1 MLVGILRESR
11 TMVACPTATP
21 ATSVMASRDPRGK
34 TPTLSPR
41 SGARGRAA
49 GASPWATPST
59 IRKIAA
65 AARCLPGMRIAHGV
79 GRRSTTRYTRGTVNV
94 AVTIAPTGTHELSRS
109 LRPRHVSMI
118 TIGGIIGAGLFVGSS
133 VAINAAGPAIIIS
146 YALTGF
152 LLLLVM
158 RMLGEMAVE
167 MPQVRSFTEFTR
179 ATLGNWAGFSVG
191 WLYWYFWVVVIP
203 VEAIAGAGIIQRWL
217 PLPMWQIGAALM
229 LAMTCVNLMSAR
241 AYGEFEFWFASIK
254 VAAILVFIVVVG
266 AHALGYGSAGG
277 STFSTL
283 VAYGGF
289 APRGPFAVLAAVTT
303 VIWSM
308 MGAEVVTIAAAES
321 PEPARAV
328 ARMTSTIISRIL
340 LFYVG
345 SIFVIVSTVPWTR
358 VVSGQ
363 SPFTLALDEIRFPY
377 AGEFMAAVILTAV
390 LSCLNSSFYIA
401 SRVLFVLAS
410 RGDAPRWL
418 VRTNSRHVPA
428 RAVLLASAVGVAGVA
443 AAILSPSIV
452 FAFLVNASGAI
463 IAVIYL
469 AIAVSQV
476 RTRRARQ
483 RAGDPAPSLP
493 MWLFPWLSYVAIAGM
508 LMVLIAMAFTPWHRA
523 EFWTS
528 TVSVAVALLA
538 YVVFRRGRA
547 AALTTAPV
555 AR

>member
-1 MLVGILRESR
+1 MNE
-11 TMVACPTATP
+11 
-21 ATSVMASRDPRGK
+21 
-34 TPTLSPR
+34 
-41 SGARGRAA
+41 
-49 GASPWATPST
+49 
-59 IRKIAA
+59 
-65 AARCLPGMRIAHGV
+65 
-79 GRRSTTRYTRGTVNV
+79 
-94 AVTIAPTGTHELSRS
+94 AVTAAPADQHALSRS

-133 VAINAAGPAIIIS
+133 VAINAAGPAIVVS

-152 LLLLVM
+152 LLLLIM

-217 PLPMWQIGAALM
+217 PLPTWLIGAVLM
-229 LAMTCVNLMSAR
+229 AFMTAVNLMSAR
-241 AYGEFEFWFASIK
+241 AYGEFEFWFSSIK
-254 VAAILVFIVVVG
+254 VAAIVSFIVVVG
-266 AHALGYGSAGG
+266 AYACGYRSPSGP
-277 STFSTL
+277 TFSNL
-283 VAYGGF
+283 VAHGGF
-289 APRGPFAVLAAVTT
+289 APRGAFAVLASVTT

-345 SIFVIVSTVPWTR
+345 SVFVIVCAVPWSR
-358 VVSGQ
+358 VVPAQ
-363 SPFTLALDEIRFPY
+363 SPFTLALDEVRFPY
-377 AGEFMAAVILTAV
+377 ASSIMAAVILTAV
-390 LSCLNSSFYIA
+390 LSCLNSAFYVA

-418 VRTNSRHVPA
+418 VRTNRRHVPA
-428 RAVLLASAVGVAGVA
+428 RAVLLASVFGFAGVI
-443 AAILSPSIV
+443 AAILSPSVV
-452 FAFLVNASGAI
+452 FAFLVNASGAV
-463 IAVIYL
+463 IALIYL

-476 RTRRARQ
+476 RSRRSRE
-483 RAGDPAPSLP
+483 RAGEPAPALP
-493 MWLFPWLSYVAIAGM
+493 MWLFPWLSYFAIAGM
-508 LMVLIAMAFTPWHRA
+508 LLVLIAMALTPSHRA

-528 TVSVAVALLA
+528 AVSVAVALLA
-538 YVVFRRGRA
+538 YLLIRRRRA
-547 AALTTAPV
+547 APQS
-555 AR
+555 